1 MKKNTPFT
9 PSDKING
16 CQSEEKRWGV
26 TPLKHPLFTLQN
38 TPSAPPPAHRA
49 RRSICHP
56 HRLLKGLNI
65 PNCASPRM
73 VNRFSIFTPIC
84 CCRNCRIK
92 EPSHDPFSGSEQ
104 SPYLCWQEYVHS
116 RVWKSDD
123 PSVWCSTRYQQPLE
137 YTSSVHPRSPRRAM
151 YGSVTNQDLAH
162 ACTKFTNCS
171 LASWNVTCACK

>member
-26 TPLKHPLFTLQN
+26 TPQKHPLFTPLN
-38 TPSAPPPAHRA
+38 TPSAPPPDHRT

-73 VNRFSIFTPIC
+73 VNRFSIFTPMC
-84 CCRNCRIK
+84 CYRNCRIK
-92 EPSHDPFSGSEQ
+92 ES
-104 SPYLCWQEYVHS
+104 SPELGTILSFPLPCDRTY
-116 RVWKSDD
+116 
-123 PSVWCSTRYQQPLE
+123 STFGRWMHQG
-137 YTSSVHPRSPRRAM
+137 R
-151 YGSVTNQDLAH
+151 
-162 ACTKFTNCS
+162 
-171 LASWNVTCACK
+171 